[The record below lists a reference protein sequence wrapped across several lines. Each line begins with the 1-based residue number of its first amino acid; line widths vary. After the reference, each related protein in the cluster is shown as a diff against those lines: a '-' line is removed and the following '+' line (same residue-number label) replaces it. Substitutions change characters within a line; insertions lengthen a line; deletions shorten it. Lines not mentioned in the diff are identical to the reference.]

1 MSDGEGQKKQLSY
14 NRYDVKRR
22 LKTYAKRLTEIK
34 SDLET
39 YATLLIQ
46 TEQVE
51 RAKQIAEVLL
61 GMDIL
66 IDLLETLSN
75 EL

>member
-1 MSDGEGQKKQLSY
+1 MSEGEGQKKQLSY

-22 LKTYAKRLTEIK
+22 LKTYAKRLTEIR